1 MVNFKGVTSDV
12 VSRRRHRRRRR
23 RRRRVPITALGELN
37 ERETRTK

>member
-12 VSRRRHRRRRR
+12 VSRRRRRR